1 MWLVS
6 SDGRVLAR
14 LARGPGFESRSGHD
28 FSSAETVVPDPTQR
42 SASELGLYCFPM
54 SPKRYSGL
62 QSVKNSKRNNQRIH
76 SRKIKTL
83 HFFPSKIHGLLFK
96 VLDRDNKPSC
106 FQETLTN
113 STKHCL
119 EYL

>member
-1 MWLVS
+1 M
-6 SDGRVLAR
+6 LAR

-28 FSSAETVVPDPTQR
+28 FSSAETVVPDPM
-42 SASELGLYCFPM
+42 SELGLYCFPM
-54 SPKRYSGL
+54 SPKGYSSL
-62 QSVKNSKRNNQRIH
+62 QSVKSSKRSNQRIH

-119 EYL
+119 EY